1 MLAYL
6 KEISRPSSRRTGPI
20 AWVDQLCELEAEANA
35 VDEVGLLTQA
45 TKMAGG
51 IGDHVGVQIVVQLI
65 MSCHLI
71 LFSTP
76 QKSDRLR

>member
-1 MLAYL
+1 M
-6 KEISRPSSRRTGPI
+6 
-20 AWVDQLCELEAEANA
+20 CELEAEADA

-65 MSCHLI
+65 MACHLI
-71 LFSTP
+71 LFFAP
-76 QKSDRLR
+76 QKTDRLR